1 MMTKTSELRLQQA
14 MEIFEQ
20 SAKIINDEKRRY
32 LRNTP
37 FDMMSNTQFK
47 RVCQRLSLD
56 KFIPKQ
62 YKAINAI
69 KAEYIGC

>member
-1 MMTKTSELRLQQA
+1 MMTKTRLQQA

-20 SAKIINDEKRRY
+20 SAKIVNEEKRRY

-37 FDMMSNTQFK
+37 FDMMSNAQFK
-47 RVCQRLSLD
+47 RVCQRLSMD
-56 KFIPKQ
+56 KYIPKQ
-62 YKAINAI
+62 YKAINEI